1 MRKKTI
7 FLILIAIY
15 PHGQKEEDGGA
26 RQIRA
31 KVKAQKAKREK
42 EKVKRQKPGSH
53 IRPHADCRDVHFIW
67 WPDASTAL
75 RSAQHDKL
83 KHGMQSPALVQ
94 FHWEV
99 VLGVIE
105 ADVFDHFA

>member
-1 MRKKTI
+1 MRKKTT

-42 EKVKRQKPGSH
+42 EKVRGSWL
-53 IRPHADCRDVHFIW
+53 IDRDSCFVEI
-67 WPDASTAL
+67 AMS
-75 RSAQHDKL
+75 R
-83 KHGMQSPALVQ
+83 
-94 FHWEV
+94 
-99 VLGVIE
+99 
-105 ADVFDHFA
+105 